1 MKTSSEK
8 EKKLDTALS
17 KLTNLNLNANLKENL
32 QHLSY
37 QKNQLEIEKKEI
49 SNKYI
54 DLPVGVGFGIKD
66 AETAKKISETADAVI
81 VGSTIVSIVEQLSS
95 DRDKMVTK
103 VGNLALQISNAI
115 N

>member
-49 SNKYI
+49 SNKYEELI
-54 DLPVGVGFGIKD
+54 QEHEKIKQ
-66 AETAKKISETADAVI
+66 ELTNYKKKKRR
-81 VGSTIVSIVEQLSS
+81 TI
-95 DRDKMVTK
+95 
-103 VGNLALQISNAI
+103 
-115 N
+115 

>member
-49 SNKYI
+49 SNKYEELI
-54 DLPVGVGFGIKD
+54 QEHEKIKQ
-66 AETAKKISETADAVI
+66 ELTNYKKKKKKNNPRYCSF
-81 VGSTIVSIVEQLSS
+81 L
-95 DRDKMVTK
+95 KK
-103 VGNLALQISNAI
+103 
-115 N
+115 

>member
-49 SNKYI
+49 SNKYEELI
-54 DLPVGVGFGIKD
+54 Q
-66 AETAKKISETADAVI
+66 EHKKIKKE
-81 VGSTIVSIVEQLSS
+81 LKNNKKKKK
-95 DRDKMVTK
+95 RN
-103 VGNLALQISNAI
+103 NLRYYSFLKK
-115 N
+115 

>member
-32 QHLSY
+32 QHLGY

-49 SNKYI
+49 LKKYEELIQEHEKIKQELKDYKNK
-54 DLPVGVGFGIKD
+54 
-66 AETAKKISETADAVI
+66 KKRNNPRYCSF
-81 VGSTIVSIVEQLSS
+81 L
-95 DRDKMVTK
+95 KK
-103 VGNLALQISNAI
+103 
-115 N
+115 